1 MGGTPGQGGGI
12 GGAVMTMLHKK
23 HFNPDGTPKAGAN
36 VVKWPP
42 GQGPEASLPKPAEAS
57 LVKPSQAAQNKVG
70 TAKTRKDALKNAPDK
85 KIIKRGKDYR
95 SRITSRVQ
103 TSGVTKRPQAS
114 RANLGSRVAALLKP
128 KTDEKKTEDKL
139 G

>member
-1 MGGTPGQGGGI
+1 MGG
-12 GGAVMTMLHKK
+12 MK
-23 HFNPDGTPKAGAN
+23 
-36 VVKWPP
+36 PP
-42 GQGPEASLPKPAEAS
+42 GQGEGAINTYLRKQYLEPYEAKRKATA
-57 LVKPSQAAQNKVG
+57 KVG
-70 TAKTRKDALKNAPDK
+70 EAKVRKEELKNTPDK

-128 KTDEKKTEDKL
+128 KKDKKKTEDKL

>member
-1 MGGTPGQGGGI
+1 MGGTYMRHLSKQRGMGQE
-12 GGAVMTMLHKK
+12 
-23 HFNPDGTPKAGAN
+23 PKD
-36 VVKWPP
+36 
-42 GQGPEASLPKPAEAS
+42 SLPKPEEAS
-57 LVKPSQAAQNKVG
+57 LIKPPQTTQKKVG
-70 TAKTRKDALKNAPDK
+70 VAKTRKEPLKNVPDK

-128 KTDEKKTEDKL
+128 EKGKKIDEDKL